1 MPKGFAPCLK
11 KIAMPPTES
20 IAGERKQQRDDFY
33 ATIIDSV
40 GDGIIVVD
48 SGGRI
53 TLCNPAAE
61 EITGISSRLAQGAE
75 FKRLFELETTLLEI
89 VSKTIRTGITISDHE
104 NVVVR
109 STGRVTPVAVTC
121 YPLVLGS
128 GEHIGAILALKD
140 ITYIRELEAA
150 VRQADRLATLGTLAA
165 GLAHEVKNPLGGI
178 KGAAQLL
185 EREFEPGS
193 EMLDYTRVMIRETD
207 RIDHIIRELLELASP
222 RGLKL
227 APVNLHKI
235 LDDILLLQRE
245 SVAAPGIVFSKKFD
259 PSIPE
264 IMADEAMLTRL
275 FLNLIRNA
283 IEVMCDKGRISVSS
297 RVLSDYRMANNASH
311 SRMVAIEVSDD
322 GPGIPQEDLENIWTP
337 FFTTKSGGT
346 GLGLTI
352 CHKIVSEHR
361 GMIKAESDLG
371 HGTKFTVLIPLVQ

>member
-1 MPKGFAPCLK
+1 MPQ
-11 KIAMPPTES
+11 TET
-20 IAGERKQQRDDFY
+20 INGNLQKQRDDYY
-33 ATIIDSV
+33 ATVIDSV
-40 GDGIIVVD
+40 GDGVIVVAS
-48 SGGRI
+48 SGLI

-61 EITGISSRLAQGAE
+61 EITGFSRKQAQGAE
-75 FKRLFELETTLLEI
+75 FSKLFTLEKTLLDI
-89 VSKTIRTGITISDHE
+89 VAKTIRTGITISDHE

-128 GEHIGAILALKD
+128 GEHIGAILTLKD

-150 VRQADRLATLGTLAA
+150 VRQADRLSTLGALAA

-185 EREFEPGS
+185 ERELEPGS

-207 RIDHIIRELLELASP
+207 RIDLIIRELLELASP

-227 APVNLHKI
+227 APANLHKI
-235 LDDILLLQRE
+235 LGDILLLQKQ
-245 SVAAPGIVFSKKFD
+245 SVADREIIFSTYFD

-264 IMADEAMLTRL
+264 IMADGEMLTRL

-283 IEVMCDKGRISVSS
+283 IDAMGDAGRLTVSS
-297 RVLSDYRMANNASH
+297 RVLSDYRMAKNERH
-311 SRMVAIEVSDD
+311 SRMVAIEVTDD
-322 GPGIPQEDLENIWTP
+322 GSGIPREDIENIWTP
-337 FFTTKSGGT
+337 FFSTKSGGT

-361 GMIKAESDLG
+361 GMIKAESDPG
-371 HGTKFTVLIPLVQ
+371 HGTKVTVLLPLVQ

>member
-1 MPKGFAPCLK
+1 
-11 KIAMPPTES
+11 MPPTEVFT
-20 IAGERKQQRDDFY
+20 EQLQKLRDDYY
-33 ATIIDSV
+33 ATVIDSV
-40 GDGIIVVD
+40 GDGVIVVANN
-48 SGGRI
+48 GII
-53 TLCNPAAE
+53 TLWNPAAE
-61 EITGISSRLAQGAE
+61 EITGFSCKQAQGAE
-75 FKRLFELETTLLEI
+75 FSKLFALETTLLEI
-89 VSKTIRTGITISDHE
+89 VSKTVMTGVSISDHE
-104 NVVVR
+104 NVVIR

-128 GEHIGAILALKD
+128 GEHIGAILTIKD

-150 VRQADRLATLGTLAA
+150 VRQADRLSTLGTLAA

-235 LDDILLLQRE
+235 LGDIMLLQKQ
-245 SVAAPGIVFSKKFD
+245 SVSGSDKIAFSTNFD

-264 IMADEAMLTRL
+264 IMADEEMLTRL

-283 IEVMCDKGRISVSS
+283 IDAMGDIGHLKISS
-297 RVLSDYRMANNASH
+297 RVLSDYRMAKKERH
-311 SRMVAIEVSDD
+311 SRMVAIDVADD
-322 GPGIPQEDLENIWTP
+322 GPGIPHEDLENIWTP
-337 FFTTKSGGT
+337 FFSTKSGGT

-361 GMIKAESDLG
+361 GMIKAESDPG
-371 HGTKFTVLIPLVQ
+371 HGTKFTVLLPLVQ

>member
-1 MPKGFAPCLK
+1 MSSEAISGQLQK
-11 KIAMPPTES
+11 
-20 IAGERKQQRDDFY
+20 QRDYY
-33 ATIIDSV
+33 ATVIDSV
-40 GDGIIVVD
+40 GDGVIVID
-48 SGGRI
+48 SGGFI

-61 EITGISSRLAQGAE
+61 EISGISRKQAQGAE
-75 FKRLFELETTLLEI
+75 FNKLFALETTLLEI

-128 GEHIGAILALKD
+128 GEHIGAILTMKD

-150 VRQADRLATLGTLAA
+150 VRQADRLSTLGTLAA

-178 KGAAQLL
+178 KGAAQLM

-235 LDDILLLQRE
+235 LGDILLLQKQSVGGRE
-245 SVAAPGIVFSKKFD
+245 IIFSSNFD

-264 IMADEAMLTRL
+264 IIADEEMLTRL

-283 IEVMCDKGRISVSS
+283 LDAMADSGRVTVSS
-297 RVLSDYRMANNASH
+297 RVLSDYYMAKKERH
-311 SRMVAIEVSDD
+311 SRMVVIEVADN
-322 GPGIPQEDLENIWTP
+322 GPGIPRDDLENIWTP
-337 FFTTKSGGT
+337 FFSTKSGGT

-361 GMIKAESDLG
+361 GMIKAESEPG
-371 HGTKFTVLIPLVQ
+371 HGTKFTVLLPLVQ